1 MKIYAAGRNV
11 ATHTSKK
18 QIKTIITP
26 LRTLIKCP
34 MHIYIC
40 VDVDCSRVCSRVKD
54 LKQLARMFSA
64 TCVTVFL
71 NRQTSWHRRQMIL
84 ENLCGLQ
91 SQIV

>member
-40 VDVDCSRVCSRVKD
+40 VDVDCLRVFSRVKD
-54 LKQLARMFSA
+54 LKQWARVEQLVRRSCYICRQVGTGSRGHWK
-64 TCVTVFL
+64 TCVDYKVK
-71 NRQTSWHRRQMIL
+71 
-84 ENLCGLQ
+84 
-91 SQIV
+91 